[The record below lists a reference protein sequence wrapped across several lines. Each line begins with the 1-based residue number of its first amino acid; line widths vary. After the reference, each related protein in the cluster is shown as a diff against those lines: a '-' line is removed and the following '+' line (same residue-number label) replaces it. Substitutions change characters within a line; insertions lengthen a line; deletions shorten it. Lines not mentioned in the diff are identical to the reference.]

1 MALVT
6 SVTLSLLLSG
16 TAKRQ
21 GPGGGS
27 VLEAEASG
35 GAALRVVGAGWRQ
48 PELLACP
55 IAVANG
61 TLPQKLGGTAS
72 SPTVW
77 QSRGRTCPGTHG
89 TGLEVKTGG
98 KGRGRRKRQTCT
110 EGVNGKAE
118 EGRGCE
124 GV

>member
-27 VLEAEASG
+27 VLEAKASG
-35 GAALRVVGAGWRQ
+35 GAALRVVGASWRQ

-55 IAVANG
+55 IAVADG

-77 QSRGRTCPGTHG
+77 QGRGRTHG
-89 TGLEVKTGG
+89 TALEVKTGG
-98 KGRGRRKRQTCT
+98 KGRG
-110 EGVNGKAE
+110 G
-118 EGRGCE
+118 GRGR
-124 GV
+124 GGGGKG